1 MKPYLSLIIPVHNER
16 ENIRPLAEEISSAV
30 KNLGKTVE
38 VIWVDD
44 GSTDGSFDEIQAQ
57 VRSNPMMK
65 GIRLGRNCGQTAAL
79 AAGIGASCGRY
90 IAPMDADMQND
101 PADIV
106 HLAKKIEEGF
116 DVVSGWRKNRKDPW
130 ITRRLPSLAAN
141 FLISTVTGIRLHDY
155 GCTLKIYRRE
165 YLQSIRLYGEMHRF
179 LPAFAGF
186 MGARITE
193 MEVNHRPRIHGRSK
207 YGLSRTFKVM
217 LDLLTVKFM
226 EQYLS
231 KPIYLFGGWGFGFGA
246 AAMLGA
252 GITLYNKFH
261 HGIFVKDQPLFLVSI
276 FLGLIGIQLI
286 LLGLLAEIVVRT
298 YYEINN
304 RPPYFV
310 KEKIGFE
317 ADTN

>member
-1 MKPYLSLIIPVHNER
+1 MKPCLSLIIPVYNER
-16 ENIRPLAEEISSAV
+16 GNIRPLAEEISSTV
-30 KNLGKTVE
+30 KNLGMSAQ

-57 VRSNPMMK
+57 VRSNPIMK

-79 AAGIGASCGRY
+79 AAGLESSSGGY
-90 IAPMDADMQND
+90 IAAMDGDMQND

-106 HLAKKIEEGF
+106 RLVKKMEEGF

-141 FLISTVTGIRLHDY
+141 FLISTVTGVRLHDY
-155 GCTLKIYRRE
+155 GCTLKVYRRE
-165 YLQSIRLYGEMHRF
+165 YLRSIRLYGEMHRF

-186 MGARITE
+186 MGARIAE
-193 MEVNHRPRIHGRSK
+193 LEVNHRPRVHGRSK
-207 YGLSRTFKVM
+207 YGLSRSLKVM

-252 GITLYNKFH
+252 GVTLYNKFH

-276 FLGLIGIQLI
+276 FLGLIGIQLV
-286 LLGLLAEIVVRT
+286 LLGLLAEIIVRT

-310 KEKIGFE
+310 RKKIGFGE
-317 ADTN
+317 DMN

>member
-1 MKPYLSLIIPVHNER
+1 MKPYLSLIIPVYNER
-16 ENIRPLAEEISSAV
+16 ENIAPLAEEISSAV
-30 KNLGKTVE
+30 KNLGQNTQ

-79 AAGIGASCGRY
+79 AAGLESSCGRL
-90 IAPMDADMQND
+90 IAAMDADMQND

-106 HLAKKIEEGF
+106 RLVKKIEEGF
-116 DVVSGWRKNRKDPW
+116 DVVSGWRKNRKDSW

-165 YLQSIRLYGEMHRF
+165 YLRSIRLYGEMHRF

-193 MEVNHRPRIHGRSK
+193 MEVNHRPRVHGRSK
-207 YGLSRTFKVM
+207 YGLSRSLKVM

-226 EQYLS
+226 GQYLS
-231 KPIYLFGGWGFGFGA
+231 NPIYLFGGLGLGFSA
-246 AAMLGA
+246 TAMLGA
-252 GITLYNKFH
+252 GVTLYNKFH

-276 FLGLIGIQLI
+276 FLGLIGIQMI

-304 RPPYFV
+304 RPLYFI
-310 KEKIGFE
+310 KEKIGFGE
-317 ADTN
+317 DSN